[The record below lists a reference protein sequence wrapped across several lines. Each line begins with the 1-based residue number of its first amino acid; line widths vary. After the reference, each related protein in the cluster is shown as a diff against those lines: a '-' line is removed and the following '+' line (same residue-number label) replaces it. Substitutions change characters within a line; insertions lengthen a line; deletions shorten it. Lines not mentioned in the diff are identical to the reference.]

1 LLNIARLL
9 GVDLGISVD
18 LVNSNLQLIRAQ
30 EQARVNLF
38 HESNSSVD
46 VSAAQAP
53 EDVILQPEVVDNI
66 LHELLALTS
75 GDNTDFSGL
84 DFNSTSLLDLAD
96 EMAKRKVDIGFP
108 VKTTIRSVL
117 RRKRNKQTDKKC

>member
-1 LLNIARLL
+1 
-9 GVDLGISVD
+9 
-18 LVNSNLQLIRAQ
+18 
-30 EQARVNLF
+30 
-38 HESNSSVD
+38 
-46 VSAAQAP
+46 
-53 EDVILQPEVVDNI
+53 
-66 LHELLALTS
+66 LALTS